1 MVVAVFIMREVKAM
15 ITGESAAPEV
25 HAAIK
30 AHIEARPEVEA
41 VIHLITLQWGEQL
54 MIAVQAKM
62 CAQASDRALVDAIN
76 VVEESIQLRWPQAKW
91 CFFEP
96 DFEPGD

>member
-1 MVVAVFIMREVKAM
+1 
-15 ITGESAAPEV
+15 
-25 HAAIK
+25 
-30 AHIEARPEVEA
+30 

-62 CAQASDRALVDAIN
+62 QAQASDTALIDAIN
-76 VVEESIQLRWPQAKW
+76 AVEESIQSKWPQAKW

-96 DFEPGD
+96 DFVAGKD

>member
-1 MVVAVFIMREVKAM
+1 MFVVREVKAM
-15 ITGESAAPEV
+15 ITGESASPET

-30 AHIEARPEVEA
+30 AHIEGHPEVER
-41 VIHLITLQWGEQL
+41 VMNLITLQWGEQL

-62 CAQASDRALVDAIN
+62 RSQSSDIALIEAIN
-76 VVEESIQLRWPQAKW
+76 MVEKSLQTSWPQAKW

-96 DFEPGD
+96 NLDGAKD

>member
-1 MVVAVFIMREVKAM
+1 M

-25 HAAIK
+25 NDAIR
-30 AHIEARPEVEA
+30 AHIESHPHVDH
-41 VIHLITLQWGEQL
+41 VINLITLQWGEQL

-62 CAQASDRALVDAIN
+62 RPQGSDQALIAAIN
-76 VVEESIQLRWPQAKW
+76 EVEDGIQSNWPQAKW

-96 DFEPGD
+96 DIDSTDD